1 MLTVAV
7 NIVRLNYADVRCAML
22 ASFLIFFR
30 ESLEASLICSIM
42 LAYLKQIGRR
52 DRFKDV
58 WFGIGAAI
66 VVASLGGWVV
76 FSTLRDYDGSR
87 LQNQIEGSTYFI
99 AAGVLTYM
107 TFWMKQQSRNLKKE
121 LQARMDVALTN
132 GSLLAIALIAFIT
145 VGREGLETVVFMI
158 AIAFQTNPI
167 LLTIGAAVGVIAG
180 LSLSY
185 VIYILGRRVNLK
197 HFFDAMGALL
207 MLFAAGLLADGV
219 EAFQQLGWLP
229 FASRPL
235 WNTASVL
242 SENTT
247 AGDIL
252 HSFFG
257 YAQSPTGLQILL
269 YVTYLLIALWFF
281 LGTRDRRPALR

>member
-1 MLTVAV
+1 
-7 NIVRLNYADVRCAML
+7 ML

-132 GSLLAIALIAFIT
+132 GSLFAIALIAFIT

>member
-1 MLTVAV
+1 
-7 NIVRLNYADVRCAML
+7 ML

-58 WFGIGAAI
+58 WLGIGAAI

-107 TFWMKQQSRNLKKE
+107 TFWMKKQSRNLKKE
-121 LQARMDVALTN
+121 LHARMDVALTN
-132 GSLLAIALIAFIT
+132 GSVLAIALIAFIT

-167 LLTIGAAVGVIAG
+167 LLTIGAAVGIAAG

-219 EAFQQLGWLP
+219 EAYQQLGWLP

-247 AGDIL
+247 AGDLL

-257 YAQSPTGLQILL
+257 YAQSPSGLQILL

-281 LGTRDRRPALR
+281 LGTRNRRPKEGAALGR